1 LAKRQQAAKQGRKKL
16 NHAVTAINTMSLL
29 AGKLT
34 EEGKAAKNLPTR
46 YESEFNGET
55 DQPEARN
62 EKDSPDLTES
72 DDEGI
77 RCIACD
83 MANQVPRLLSFFLS
97 Q

>member
-1 LAKRQQAAKQGRKKL
+1 VKRQQAAKRGRKKL
-16 NHAVTAINTMSLL
+16 GHAVTAINTMSLF

-34 EEGKAAKNLPTR
+34 EEETAAKNLPTR
-46 YESEFNGET
+46 HESEFNGET

-62 EKDSPDLTES
+62 GKDTLDLTGS

>member
-1 LAKRQQAAKQGRKKL
+1 MKRQLAAKRGRKKL
-16 NHAVTAINTMSLL
+16 NHAVTAISTMSLF

-34 EEGKAAKNLPTR
+34 EEEKSAKNLPTR
-46 YESEFNGET
+46 HESELNGKT

-62 EKDSPDLTES
+62 EKDTPDLTGS